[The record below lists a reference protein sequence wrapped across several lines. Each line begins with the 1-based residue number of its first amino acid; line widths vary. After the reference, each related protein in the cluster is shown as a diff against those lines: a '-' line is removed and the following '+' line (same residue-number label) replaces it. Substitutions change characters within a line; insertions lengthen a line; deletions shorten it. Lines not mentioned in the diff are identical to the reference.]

1 MKSSILRDVIHG
13 TRSKSRNLDVAS
25 AVCIRVCRGMS
36 TTPDNLPFYSYTDE
50 ETGEEV
56 LPPQPTRSWSPR
68 KTDNLPFYS
77 YTDEETGEEV
87 LPPQPTKSWSR
98 GPRKAKVT
106 IGNISTTEKNV
117 GPKVTEL
124 TSLTDMQ

>member
-1 MKSSILRDVIHG
+1 MKSSLLRDVIHG

-25 AVCIRVCRGMS
+25 AVRIRVCRGMS
-36 TTPDNLPFYSYTDE
+36 TAPDNLPFYSYTDE
-50 ETGEEV
+50 ETGEV
-56 LPPQPTRSWSPR
+56 
-68 KTDNLPFYS
+68 
-77 YTDEETGEEV
+77 V

-124 TSLTDMQ
+124 TSLTDIQ